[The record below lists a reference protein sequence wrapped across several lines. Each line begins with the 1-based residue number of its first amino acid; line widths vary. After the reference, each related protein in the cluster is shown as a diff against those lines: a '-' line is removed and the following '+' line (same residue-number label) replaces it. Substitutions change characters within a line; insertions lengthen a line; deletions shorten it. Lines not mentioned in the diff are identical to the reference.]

1 MASELARA
9 QPLLEA
15 RICCLDLDT
24 FFVSVE
30 RLLDPTLEGKP
41 VVVGGQ
47 PGSRGVVTAAS
58 YEVRRLGVK
67 SGMSLM
73 EAGKRAPNA
82 IYLPTRHEIY
92 GTYADRVREIAR
104 RFAPTVLVA
113 SIDEMFLDFSGCERL
128 HGSGGTASGNGSE
141 DRAGDVAIEGAVLQL
156 TAAIFDEIGLPSSA
170 GVATSKVVAKVASA
184 LAKPRGVMLVPAGVE
199 RAVLA
204 PLPVRS
210 FPGIGPV
217 AEAKLHAA
225 GYQTLGAVAEAS
237 VADLQKIFGAWAVSI
252 SRGVQGLGSGDLGRE
267 RPAFAEHDPEGETV
281 GSISNERTFREDVTD
296 PASIEA
302 VLCGLC
308 ERVCWRARKRH
319 VKARTVTL
327 KLRYADFH
335 TLTRSHTTT
344 ATNSELELYP
354 IVKEMFMAA
363 RTRSLPIRLLGTQLS
378 NLGMF
383 EQLSLFD
390 RNERV
395 GAAVDSI
402 RARFGFAAVSLAT
415 AQRGQPDE
423 ARAFQAA
430 SMRTAASGSSPGTCT
445 VHSSA
450 VISNKL
456 PLGIEEIDVQAQE
469 ARGTEEGRETSEH
482 PITSSVRLAARARE
496 GTGAR

>member
-1 MASELARA
+1 MGVASGRASELARA
-9 QPLLEA
+9 QPLSA
-15 RICCLDLDT
+15 PRICCLDLDT

-41 VVVGGQ
+41 VVVGGK

-67 SGMSLM
+67 SGMSLV

-82 IYLPTRHEIY
+82 IFLPTRHELY
-92 GTYADRVREIAR
+92 GTYAGRVREIAR

-113 SIDEMFLDFSGCERL
+113 SIDEMYLDFSGCERL
-128 HGSGGTASGNGSE
+128 YGADGAASGDGGE
-141 DRAGDVAIEGAVLQL
+141 DRTGEVVIEGAVLKL
-156 TAAIFDEIGLPSSA
+156 ATTIFDELGLPASA
-170 GVATSKVVAKVASA
+170 GIATSKVVAKVASA

-225 GYQTLGAVAEAS
+225 GYQTLGEVAEAS
-237 VADLQKIFGAWAVSI
+237 VLELQGIFGAWAASI

-327 KLRYADFH
+327 KLRYSDFQ
-335 TLTRSHTTT
+335 TLTRSHTTM
-344 ATNSELELYP
+344 ATSSELELYP
-354 IVKEMFMAA
+354 ILKEMFAAA
-363 RTRSLPIRLLGTQLS
+363 RTRPLPIRLLGVQLS
-378 NLGMF
+378 SLGVF
-383 EQLSLFD
+383 EQLPLFD

-395 GAAVDSI
+395 GAVVD
-402 RARFGFAAVSLAT
+402 RLRERFGFGTISLAT
-415 AQRGQPDE
+415 GRG
-423 ARAFQAA
+423 
-430 SMRTAASGSSPGTCT
+430 
-445 VHSSA
+445 
-450 VISNKL
+450 
-456 PLGIEEIDVQAQE
+456 
-469 ARGTEEGRETSEH
+469 RGNERHGE
-482 PITSSVRLAARARE
+482 
-496 GTGAR
+496 

>member
-1 MASELARA
+1 MGMALELARA
-9 QPLLEA
+9 QPLSA
-15 RICCLDLDT
+15 PRICCLDLDT

-41 VVVGGQ
+41 VVVGGK

-67 SGMSLM
+67 SGMSLF

-92 GTYADRVREIAR
+92 GTYAERVRELAR
-104 RFAPTVLVA
+104 RFAPRVRVA
-113 SIDEMFLDFSGCERL
+113 SIDEMYLDFSGCERL
-128 HGSGGTASGNGSE
+128 YASDAAASGNGDE
-141 DRAGDVAIEGAVLQL
+141 DRDRAGDAVIEGAVLKL
-156 TAAIFDEIGLPSSA
+156 TTAIFDELGLPSSA
-170 GVATSKVVAKVASA
+170 GVATSTVVAKVASA

-237 VADLQKIFGAWAVSI
+237 LAELQKIFGAWAASI

-267 RPAFAEHDPEGETV
+267 RPAFAEHDPAGETV

-302 VLCGLC
+302 VLCGLSQ
-308 ERVCWRARKRH
+308 RVCWRARKRH

-335 TLTRSHTTT
+335 TLTRSQTTL

-354 IVKEMFMAA
+354 IVKEMFVAA
-363 RTRSLPIRLLGTQLS
+363 RTRSLPIRLLGVQLS

-383 EQLSLFD
+383 EQLPLFD

-395 GAAVDSI
+395 GAVIDSI
-402 RARFGFAAVSLAT
+402 RARFGFAMVSLAT
-415 AQRGQPDE
+415 AQRGRPEE
-423 ARAFQAA
+423 AR
-430 SMRTAASGSSPGTCT
+430 
-445 VHSSA
+445 V
-450 VISNKL
+450 
-456 PLGIEEIDVQAQE
+456 
-469 ARGTEEGRETSEH
+469 
-482 PITSSVRLAARARE
+482 
-496 GTGAR
+496 TGADSP

>member
-1 MASELARA
+1 MGAASELARA
-9 QPLLEA
+9 QPLTA
-15 RICCLDLDT
+15 PRICCLDLDT

-67 SGMSLM
+67 SGMSLV
-73 EAGKRAPNA
+73 EAGKLAPNA

-92 GTYADRVREIAR
+92 GTYAERVREIAR

-128 HGSGGTASGNGSE
+128 YGWNGAANGNGDASDE
-141 DRAGDVAIEGAVLQL
+141 RGADAAIEGAVLQL
-156 TAAIFDEIGLPSSA
+156 ATAIFDELGLPSSA
-170 GVATSKVVAKVASA
+170 GIATSKVVAKVASA

-217 AEAKLHAA
+217 GEAKLRAA
-225 GYQTLGAVAEAS
+225 GLETLGAVAEAPL
-237 VADLQKIFGAWAVSI
+237 ADLQKIFGAWAASI
-252 SRGVQGLGSGDLGRE
+252 ARGVQGQGSGDLGRE

-319 VKARTVTL
+319 VKARTITL

-335 TLTRSHTTT
+335 TLTRSHTTM

-354 IVKEMFMAA
+354 IVKEMFAAA
-363 RTRSLPIRLLGTQLS
+363 RTRPLPIRLLGMQLS
-378 NLGMF
+378 NLGVF

-395 GAAVDSI
+395 GAVVDTI
-402 RARFGFAAVSLAT
+402 RERFGFERVSLAT
-415 AQRGQPDE
+415 AQRHERGE
-423 ARAFQAA
+423 ERVLAVQAA
-430 SMRTAASGSSPGTCT
+430 SVRTAPSGSNPRERT

-450 VISNKL
+450 VISKRF
-456 PLGIEEIDVQAQE
+456 PLG
-469 ARGTEEGRETSEH
+469 SKK
-482 PITSSVRLAARARE
+482 
-496 GTGAR
+496 